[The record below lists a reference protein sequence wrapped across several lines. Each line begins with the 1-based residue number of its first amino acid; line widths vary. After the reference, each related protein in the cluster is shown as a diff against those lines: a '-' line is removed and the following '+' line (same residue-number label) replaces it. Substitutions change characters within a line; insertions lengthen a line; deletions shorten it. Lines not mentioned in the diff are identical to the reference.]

1 MSIKKAVIPVAG
13 LGTRFL
19 PATKAVPKELFPIV
33 DTPILE
39 RLISELSKAG
49 IEEVLLI
56 ISREKGS
63 VINHF
68 TPNKELENTLKQDN
82 KIELLQKAEAT
93 SKYVNITYKVQLEPK
108 GFADAIYMA
117 KDFVGDEPF
126 ILCVG
131 DEMFYGYK
139 NSAVEQ
145 LINVYNKYGKS
156 VVALAGVEIK
166 DTCKYGVI
174 DPISS
179 EDRVHFVKRIVE
191 KPKINPPSNLVSIG
205 KYLLTSEIFSIIKDT
220 PIDGK
225 EVNFSHCL
233 TTLAKS
239 YGLTGLEVE
248 GVRYDTGDKVGFV
261 KANVEF
267 ALRDGSLHDEMVEY
281 LKGLVKS
288 LDENSFL

>member
-1 MSIKKAVIPVAG
+1 MNIKKAVIPVAG

-39 RLISELSKAG
+39 RLINELSQAG
-49 IEEVLLI
+49 IEDVLLI
-56 ISREKGS
+56 ISRDKAS
-63 VINHF
+63 IINHF
-68 TPNKELENTLKQDN
+68 SPNKELENLLKNDG
-82 KIELLQKAEAT
+82 KFDLLNKAERT
-93 SKYVNITYKVQLEPK
+93 SKYLNISYKIQLEPK

-126 ILCVG
+126 VLCVG
-131 DEMFYGYK
+131 DEMFYGY
-139 NSAVEQ
+139 NESAIQQ
-145 LINVYNKYGKS
+145 LLDIYNKYGKS
-156 VVALAGVEIK
+156 VIALAGVDIK

-174 DPISS
+174 EPMYSNNEI
-179 EDRVHFVKRIVE
+179 HTVKGIIE
-191 KPKINPPSNLVSIG
+191 KPKDNPPSNLVSIG
-205 KYLLTSEIFSIIKDT
+205 KYLLTNEIFEIIKQT
-220 PIDGK
+220 PLDGK

-233 TTLAKS
+233 TTLAKIQ
-239 YGLTGLEVE
+239 GLNGLEVK

-267 ALRDGSLHDEMVEY
+267 ALRDENLHDEIVKY

-288 LDENSFL
+288 IDENTFL